1 MDSVASIGAAAPRS
15 FDPPA
20 FVRLVQIELRKSVD
34 TRAGFWLLAGTALL
48 TVVAAV
54 ARVLSGDD
62 ADHAFR
68 PVLETALVPTNVL
81 LPVVGILLITSEWSQ
96 RTALTT
102 FVQVPGRM
110 RILGAKCGAGVALGF
125 VFYAIAVAVSALA
138 VATLGADAPDGWAFG
153 IELWGQFTA
162 YVILGM
168 LMGLALG
175 AALLAS
181 APAIVTYFAA
191 PSVVAIL
198 AGFNSLES
206 FLKWVD
212 PSAMAVPMT
221 EAPMTSAEVGYLLT
235 STAVWVA
242 IPLAIGAWRIGRA
255 DID

>member
-1 MDSVASIGAAAPRS
+1 MSSVAEIGASAPRS
-15 FDPPA
+15 FDPPD
-20 FVRLVQIELRKSVD
+20 FIRLVEVELRKSVD

-48 TVVAAV
+48 TLVAAV
-54 ARVLSGDD
+54 ARVISGDD
-62 ADHAFR
+62 SSHAFR
-68 PVLETALVPTNVL
+68 PVLETALAPTNVL
-81 LPVVGILLITSEWSQ
+81 LPIVGILLVTSEWSQ

-102 FVQVPGRM
+102 FVLVPGRM
-110 RILGAKCGAGVALGF
+110 RVLGAKCAAGIALGF
-125 VFYAIAVAVSALA
+125 VFYAIALAISALA
-138 VATLGADAPDGWAFG
+138 VATLGADAPNQWAFG
-153 IELWGQFTA
+153 AELWLQYTA

-191 PSVVAIL
+191 PTVVVIL

-206 FLKWVD
+206 FLKWID
-212 PSAMAVPMT
+212 PSAMAQPMT
-221 EAPMTSAEVGYLLT
+221 QAPMTSAEFAHLLT

-242 IPLAIGAWRIGRA
+242 IPLAIGAWRISRA